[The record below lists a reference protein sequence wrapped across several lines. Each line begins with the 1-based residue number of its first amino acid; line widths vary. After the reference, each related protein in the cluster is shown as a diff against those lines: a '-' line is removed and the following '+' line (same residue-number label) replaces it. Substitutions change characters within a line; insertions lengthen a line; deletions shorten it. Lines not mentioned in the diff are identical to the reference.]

1 MIDNSGLKRR
11 YTQILDTLPAG
22 GRADGADERRNA
34 PRVPVASTQFTAAFT
49 DLGVKTLTEVRA
61 KDISTTG
68 VCFFSDQVFPS
79 GAEIDLSVA
88 KVFSLTAIVVSC
100 EMEETD
106 ATFLE
111 VRYRV
116 RCRFVSE
123 KQGMEILVLAKEAEA
138 APPDMENP

>member
-1 MIDNSGLKRR
+1 MIDNSDLKRR
-11 YTQILDTLPAG
+11 YMQILDTLPAG
-22 GRADGADERRNA
+22 GRPDGADERRKA
-34 PRVPVASTQFTAAFT
+34 PRIPVTSTQFTAAFT
-49 DLGVKTLTEVRA
+49 DLGVKTLTEVLT

-88 KVFSLTAIVVSC
+88 KVFSLSAVVVSC

-106 ATFLE
+106 ASFLE

-116 RCRFVSE
+116 RCRFVNE
-123 KQGMEILVLAKEAEA
+123 KQGMEVLVRAKEAEA
-138 APPDMENP
+138 APPDLENP